1 MGFDPKTNGYFQQF
15 KYVGSTKSNMTV
27 LQKKVLES
35 GATIEIKIFRSAIIG
50 INMKGILCRC
60 SIEHMFGNVYIR
72 DP

>member
-1 MGFDPKTNGYFQQF
+1 
-15 KYVGSTKSNMTV
+15 MTV

-60 SIEHMFGNVYIR
+60 SIEHMFGNVYVR